1 MARTGKSG
9 RPEVDPQDEPS
20 VEWGW
25 HGSFPRAVPIAGVI
39 TGIVFLLLMI
49 GPYQSRL
56 QDFWIVGIVL
66 LMFGLIAYGV
76 VVKRRKAWRR

>member
-1 MARTGKSG
+1 VARSRKSG
-9 RPEVDPQDEPS
+9 RPQVDPQDEPS
-20 VEWGW
+20 AEWGW

-39 TGIVFLLLMI
+39 TAIVFLLLMI

-66 LMFGLIAYGV
+66 LMLGMIAWGA
-76 VVKRRKAWRR
+76 VKHRKAWRR